1 MWKSQKPDSVILGLK
16 PNNSHQNPPLLGF
29 SASGAKAQQQSPLSY
44 RSGMFYGHL
53 LQKNGSE
60 WGFVNEEALENFLYQ
75 NLGQLFDITPLAQQY
90 NVESQRCDI
99 LAVGDRKKLFVLELK
114 NAEDRGI
121 VQQLT
126 RYYDALLEDKPF
138 GDRVDYD
145 KPVQLIAIA
154 PSFHRDNFTDKK
166 YHTLDFQFLEFS
178 VIESRDKF
186 YLRLRDVDSDTV
198 SQVKIPYQK
207 PKTDLDLPPI
217 PPALAKLLNKCEPSQ
232 QQKILEIREKILLFD
247 NRMQEVASAN
257 SIKYGNGTAKNSKFC
272 AEFMSYKDEIIL
284 FLWIPYKMGES
295 PRIGRAR
302 IWTDWQDR
310 ALIEGYVSRGVGTE
324 INRAK
329 RNIQR
334 IIDAIQKGD
343 RGTYGSFYCYGYIG
357 NTSYHISL
365 PVTKVMGEKY
375 FREARRIGNDAR
387 KNKTLLYEEIELKKM
402 NNKMWEIETNIK
414 FSSQVEN
421 YDRSLESLLDLALE
435 KWSDRV

>member
-1 MWKSQKPDSVILGLK
+1 
-16 PNNSHQNPPLLGF
+16 
-29 SASGAKAQQQSPLSY
+29 
-44 RSGMFYGHL
+44 MFDGYL
-53 LQKNGSE
+53 LQNNGGE
-60 WGFVNEEALENFLYQ
+60 WGFVNEEALEDFLYR
-75 NLGQLFDITPLAQQY
+75 NLEQLLQIQPLKRQY

-99 LAVGDRKKLFVLELK
+99 LAVGDRQKLLVLELK

-126 RYYDALLEDKPF
+126 RYYDALLGEKPF

-178 VIESRDKF
+178 VIENQDKF

-207 PKTDLDLPPI
+207 PKTDLELPPI
-217 PPALAKLLNKCEPSQ
+217 SITLTKLMKKCEPYQ
-232 QQKILEIREKILLFD
+232 QQKILEIRKKILLFD
-247 NRMQEVASAN
+247 NRIQEIASAN

-310 ALIEGYVSRGVGTE
+310 ALIEGYLSQGVGTE

-334 IIDAIQKGD
+334 IMDAID
-343 RGTYGSFYCYGYIG
+343 RGGHFFDFYQYIG
-357 NTSYHISL
+357 NCRYSRYL
-365 PVTKVMGEKY
+365 PIKKSVGDQYIKETN
-375 FREARRIGNDAR
+375 RIIKRLRD
-387 KNKTLLYEEIELKKM
+387 KKPLLYEEIKILYQDRERCKNELNQKPD
-402 NNKMWEIETNIK
+402 
-414 FSSQVEN
+414 
-421 YDRSLESLLDLALE
+421 YDFDSHDKTLGSLLDLALE